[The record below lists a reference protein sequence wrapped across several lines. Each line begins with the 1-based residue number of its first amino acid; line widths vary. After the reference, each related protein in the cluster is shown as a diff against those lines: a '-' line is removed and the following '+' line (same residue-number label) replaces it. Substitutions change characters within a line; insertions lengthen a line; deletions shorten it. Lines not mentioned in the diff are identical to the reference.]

1 MLNGRR
7 YLWSIQR
14 IRHWAN
20 SLGTTCVIGSDKQES
35 IFNLTFVFEYL
46 FVHWTVLGKKNSIS
60 TLDGGKK
67 KKKVLPTNLAPS
79 GRKFSQLVLITQGWW
94 PDFEDLGETD
104 FWKPVRTSWNNF
116 QLSFLF
122 LLGGPWVNDPGCLR
136 CWGPAVCW
144 WLLLADFG
152 LRLSFK
158 VLYIWFFF
166 RDKYV
171 GNHKPDVLLSLSV
184 KVFLLPPKSKYQL
197 YGWSPWH
204 FLVQEISW
212 PVSSGSCCSLQDVW
226 VLFYKSDWSGA
237 HGTWDRESMHV

>member
-1 MLNGRR
+1 MAESSANWCLSPRADGLILKIWEEQTFES
-7 YLWSIQR
+7 LWVLPEI
-14 IRHWAN
+14 
-20 SLGTTCVIGSDKQES
+20 
-35 IFNLTFVFEYL
+35 IFN
-46 FVHWTVLGKKNSIS
+46 
-60 TLDGGKK
+60 
-67 KKKVLPTNLAPS
+67 
-79 GRKFSQLVLITQGWW
+79 
-94 PDFEDLGETD
+94 
-104 FWKPVRTSWNNF
+104 
-116 QLSFLF
+116 SFLS

-144 WLLLADFG
+144 WLLLANFG

-226 VLFYKSDWSGA
+226 ILFYKSDWSGA
-237 HGTWDRESMHV
+237 HGTWDRGSMHV